1 MKSAWLALMGLMA
14 ATAATAAMADGL
26 QDVKDRGTLRCAT
39 LTDSVPLGYQDPV
52 TREIVGLDV
61 DLCKSLA
68 RHLGVKPELQGVAVS
83 ARIPTLISGR
93 ADVVAAA
100 LGFTKERAEQIDF
113 SSAYYQVPIKV
124 LVKGDS
130 AINSFADLANKRVSA
145 IKSSTPELYARQQ
158 ITDAKVVG
166 FEDAPSAFLALQQG
180 KVQGMAMTE
189 PASIRF
195 HTRSQNM
202 RFLDQALHFEPN
214 CVGVKKGETA
224 LTAAINQALVEMETS
239 GELQQLWDHWY
250 GDQTEYKLVREKKLT
265 ALADFQ

>member
-1 MKSAWLALMGLMA
+1 MMKKVLLTLMGLMA
-14 ATAATAAMADGL
+14 ATTVMADGL

-39 LTDSVPLGYQDPV
+39 LTDSVPLGYQDPT

-61 DLCKSLA
+61 DLCKALA
-68 RHLGVKPELQGVAVS
+68 KHLGVKAELQGVAVS

-100 LGFTKERAEQIDF
+100 LGYTKERAEQIDF

-130 AINSFADLANKRVSA
+130 GIKTFADLADKRVSA

-224 LTAAINQALVEMETS
+224 LTNAINQALVDMEAS
-239 GELQQLWDHWY
+239 GELQALWDHWY

-265 ALADFQ
+265 ALSDFQ

>member
-1 MKSAWLALMGLMA
+1 MKRALFALCGLMA
-14 ATAATAAMADGL
+14 SGVVLADGL
-26 QDVKDRGTLRCAT
+26 QDIKDRGALRCAT
-39 LTDSVPLGYQDPV
+39 LTDSVPLGYQDPA

-61 DLCKSLA
+61 DLCKALA
-68 RHLGVKPELQGVAVS
+68 QQLGVKVELQGVAVS

-100 LGFTKERAEQIDF
+100 LGYTKARAEQIEF

-130 AINSFADLANKRVSA
+130 NIKTFDDFTDKRISA

-158 ITDAKVVG
+158 ITQAKVVG

-189 PASIRF
+189 PAAIRF
-195 HTRSQNM
+195 HVRSENM
-202 RFLDQALHFEPN
+202 HFLDQALHYEPN
-214 CVGVKKGETA
+214 CIGIKKGELA
-224 LTAAINQALVEMETS
+224 LTAAVDKALADMEAS
-239 GELQQLWDHWY
+239 GELQALWDKWY
-250 GDQTEYKLVREKKLT
+250 GEGSEFKLAREKKLT
-265 ALADFQ
+265 PLTDFQ

>member
-1 MKSAWLALMGLMA
+1 MMKRALIALCGLMA
-14 ATAATAAMADGL
+14 SSVVLADGL
-26 QDVKDRGTLRCAT
+26 QDIKDRGVLRCAT
-39 LTDSVPLGYQDPV
+39 LTDSVPLGYQDPA

-61 DLCKSLA
+61 DLCKALA
-68 RHLGVKPELQGVAVS
+68 DQLGVKVELQGVAVS

-100 LGFTKERAEQIDF
+100 LGYTKDRAQQIEF

-130 AINSFADLANKRVSA
+130 SIKTFADFDGKRISA

-158 ITDAKVVG
+158 IPQAKVVG

-189 PASIRF
+189 PAAIRF
-195 HTRSQNM
+195 HVRSENM
-202 RFLDQALHFEPN
+202 HFLDQALHFEPN
-214 CVGVKKGETA
+214 CIGMKKGEVA
-224 LTAAINQALVEMETS
+224 LTAAVDKALQAMEAS
-239 GELQQLWDHWY
+239 GQLQSLWDKWY
-250 GDQTEYKLVREKKLT
+250 GDASEFKLVREKKLT